1 MSTII
6 AILTTISTVCGAL
19 VTIIGFLTL
28 ILKKPKKWIQ
38 NITQEEC
45 AKKYKELKC
54 YVNQRDEEIR
64 EDFLEEIQEIKSG
77 VKDIKK
83 QLNEQDKTDIATL
96 RHEITTIYLTYK
108 DQKKIPSH
116 IKQDWLSLYERYVQG
131 GGNSYIKTITETMEN
146 EWTEE

>member
-54 YVNQRDEEIR
+54 YVNQTDEEIR
-64 EDFLEEIQEIKSG
+64 EDFLEEI
-77 VKDIKK
+77 
-83 QLNEQDKTDIATL
+83 
-96 RHEITTIYLTYK
+96 
-108 DQKKIPSH
+108 
-116 IKQDWLSLYERYVQG
+116 
-131 GGNSYIKTITETMEN
+131 
-146 EWTEE
+146 